1 MFDEPDADMH
11 FFPTY
16 DRQST
21 ENIVPVAVFVARKI
35 AGLKKSFASSTDAD
49 ERNEIIAAM
58 VFHQSVLLLLC
69 LSFFTESTEL
79 TDIAK
84 EIFRK

>member
-1 MFDEPDADMH
+1 MFDEPDADTH

-35 AGLKKSFASSTDAD
+35 ASLKKSFVTSTDAD
-49 ERNEIIAAM
+49 ERNEIIATM
-58 VFHQSVLLLLC
+58 IFHQSVLFLLC
-69 LSFFTESTEL
+69 LSFFTEATEL

-84 EIFRK
+84 EIFRH

>member
-1 MFDEPDADMH
+1 MLDDLDTDTH

-16 DRQST
+16 DRQSN
-21 ENIVPVAVFVARKI
+21 ESIVPVVVFVARKI
-35 AGLKKSFASSTDAD
+35 AGLKKSFATATDAD

-69 LSFFTESTEL
+69 LSFFTEATEL
-79 TDIAK
+79 SNIAK